1 MKTGD
6 RKMVSIKREGDNS
19 MFVECPLCGALV
31 PQNEIQTW
39 GYCKICRQLV
49 EVFICHRER
58 RRDEVLLQNG

>member
-1 MKTGD
+1 
-6 RKMVSIKREGDNS
+6 

-49 EVFICHRER
+49 EALIGHMER